1 MASPYGSSTGPDG
14 TLTKP
19 DKGGHTAD
27 EGGTEGRRRALR
39 KKVVLASGR
48 PTQGVMPLAKELR
61 LDEYSGYILSF
72 NGGRIINCKTGE
84 TVFARSLP
92 VSANKKIIGLAE
104 DIRWTSSHMRAAGSF
119 PQIRSPRTESWRAGS
134 TGWSSGSRRT

>member
-1 MASPYGSSTGPDG
+1 
-14 TLTKP
+14 
-19 DKGGHTAD
+19 
-27 EGGTEGRRRALR
+27 
-39 KKVVLASGR
+39 
-48 PTQGVMPLAKELR
+48 MPLAKELR

-104 DIRWTSSHMRAAGSF
+104 EHQVDIATYEAADYLLKSGISL
-119 PQIRSPRTESWRAGS
+119 RKAGEPDQRDGALE
-134 TGWSSGSRRT
+134 TGGHEGVRKL